1 MEEIKLTT
9 VLHQK
14 LELKQAKIKARVK
27 YIKITI
33 RLCLPAQRAFS

>member
-14 LELKQAKIKARVK
+14 LELRQAKIKARVK

-33 RLCLPAQRAFS
+33 RLCLRAERAFS

>member
-14 LELKQAKIKARVK
+14 LELRQAKIKALVK

-33 RLCLPAQRAFS
+33 RLCVPAQRAYS